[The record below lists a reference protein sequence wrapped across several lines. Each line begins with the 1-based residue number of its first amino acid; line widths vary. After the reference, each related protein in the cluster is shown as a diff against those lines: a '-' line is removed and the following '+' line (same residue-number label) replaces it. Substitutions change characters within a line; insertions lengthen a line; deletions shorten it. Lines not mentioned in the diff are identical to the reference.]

1 MTEGALAGLRV
12 IDLSRVLAGPLCTQT
27 LGDLGAEV
35 IKVERPGEGD
45 DTRNWG
51 PPWAGADHDHSG
63 AEIRPHRVVSPR
75 QNGGQT
81 RLSAYF
87 IGVNRNKRSVT
98 LNLSRPEGRE
108 VLDRLIR
115 SGDVLVENFKRGT
128 LERWGFDD
136 AWFEANAPGMVRCS
150 ITGYGPSGPK
160 SEAPGYDFI
169 LQAETG
175 LMSIT
180 GEVDGSPMKLGV
192 AIVDICT
199 GMQATI
205 AILAALEA
213 RRRTGLGQRCEV
225 NLHDT
230 GLHMLANVAANHLVS
245 GEEPGRYGNGHP
257 NIVPYRTYRAADGDL
272 AIAVGND
279 RQFATLSAV
288 LGHPEWAT
296 DPRFATNP
304 ERVRNRD
311 LVDEMVSRAIEERSR
326 AEWVESFDRV
336 GIPSGPIN
344 RVSEALSSPQ
354 TMARNMVVEGE
365 HSGVGSLR
373 MLGLPIE
380 MSGTPTSIRAEPP
393 VLGADTFEVLVEL
406 GYDQAEIEGM
416 RDAGIV

>member
-1 MTEGALAGLRV
+1 MTTVGALAGLRV

-51 PPWAGADHDHSG
+51 PPHAG
-63 AEIRPHRVVSPR
+63 P
-75 QNGGQT
+75 
-81 RLSAYF
+81 LSAYF

-98 LNLSRPEGRE
+98 LDLGAAEGRA

-115 SGDVLVENFKRGT
+115 SGDVLVDNFKRGT

-136 AWFEANAPGMVRCS
+136 AWFEANAPAMIRCS
-150 ITGYGPSGPK
+150 ITGYGSGGPK
-160 SEAPGYDFI
+160 SDTPGYDFI

-175 LMSIT
+175 LMAIT
-180 GEVDGSPMKLGV
+180 GEVDGAPMKLGV

-213 RRRTGLGQRCEV
+213 RRRTGRGQRCEV

-230 GLHMLANVAANHLVS
+230 GLHILANVAANHLVS

-257 NIVPYRTYRAADGDL
+257 NIVPYRTYPAADGDL
-272 AIAVGND
+272 ALAVGND
-279 RQFATLSAV
+279 RQFAV
-288 LGHPEWAT
+288 LAAEVGHPEWAG
-296 DPRFATNP
+296 DHRFATNP
-304 ERVRNRD
+304 ERVRHRA
-311 LVDEMVSRAIEERSR
+311 LVDEMVAEVIVTRTRQ
-326 AEWVESFDRV
+326 EWVAIFDRA

-344 RVSEALSSPQ
+344 LVSEALSSAQ
-354 TMARNMVVEGE
+354 TTARDMVVEME
-365 HSGVGSLR
+365 HPVVGPLR
-373 MLGLPIE
+373 MLGLPIVLSE
-380 MSGTPTSIRAEPP
+380 TPASIRNEPP
-393 VLGADTFEVLVEL
+393 SLGADTGAVLGDL
-406 GYDQAEIEGM
+406 GYLEEEIAALRASG
-416 RDAGIV
+416 VV

>member
-1 MTEGALAGLRV
+1 MTEGALAGLKV

-51 PPWAGADHDHSG
+51 PPYAG
-63 AEIRPHRVVSPR
+63 P
-75 QNGGQT
+75 
-81 RLSAYF
+81 LSAYF
-87 IGVNRNKRSVT
+87 IGVNRNKRSLT
-98 LNLSRPEGRE
+98 LDLSSDEGRA

-115 SGDVLVENFKRGT
+115 SGDVLIDNFKQGS

-136 AWFEANAPGMVRCS
+136 DWFEANAPGVIRCS
-150 ITGYGPSGPK
+150 ITGYGSTGPK
-160 SEAPGYDFI
+160 AETPGYDFI

-175 LMSIT
+175 LMAIT

-199 GMQATI
+199 GMQAAI

-213 RRRTGLGQRCEV
+213 RRRTGRGQRCEV

-230 GLHMLANVAANHLVS
+230 GLHMLANVASNHLVS

-257 NIVPYRTYRAADGDL
+257 NIVPYRTYPAADGDL
-272 AIAVGND
+272 ALAVGND
-279 RQFATLSAV
+279 RQFTVLAGL
-288 LGHPEWAT
+288 LGHPEWAD
-296 DPRFATNP
+296 DPHFATNP
-304 ERVRNRD
+304 ERVRNRAV
-311 LVDEMVSRAIEERSR
+311 VDEAVGAVIAGKTR
-326 AEWVESFDRV
+326 AEWVEVFNEA

-354 TMARNMVVEGE
+354 TLARAMVVELGPFRT
-365 HSGVGSLR
+365 V
-373 MLGLPIE
+373 GLPIE
-380 MSGTPTSIRAEPP
+380 MSETPASARLEPP
-393 VLGADTFEVLVEL
+393 MLGADTDEVLGEL
-406 GYDQAEIEGM
+406 GYMVDEVEEM
-416 RDAGIV
+416 RAAGVV